1 MAELKVTQRYNP
13 KRRRVKLCVD
23 LPKFEIY
30 KVRFEKEDKTNKKR
44 VGIKCNNEY
53 YTPNYNFKAKEPYV
67 LEIDS
72 GFVGNICIES
82 QENTL
87 NFPILQRGEEEI
99 TLVLV
104 QPKENINKNNKDLNK
119 KKNSFTKEDNLTFFQ
134 TTNEY
139 FKNLGNEVYSITD
152 EMKEQ
157 FIILFKENRNVIYGV
172 VGDISQEFSSL
183 KDGVWKDIKGLKFY
197 IKEIKG
203 KSYVILKGFAGLRQT
218 LKGTKYLLANPQVGA
233 FALTA
238 KDIVSWSSIVN
249 GTKITILISS
259 AFSLIDYFTTKDGK
273 ADFTD
278 IVVNLLTGIGKALI
292 SYWVGTMGAL
302 AVIGIASVFTIFGAT
317 VAAPAFAVFA
327 VGALVSIGIGIF
339 LNSKDDE
346 YAWTTSLQNKIN
358 ELQESFN
365 KKIEQIEEDVD
376 NAIYR
381 FFQDFERE
389 FWNWV
394 DANEGV
400 TPYDYGI
407 RY

>member
-13 KRRRVKLCVD
+13 KRRRIKLCVD
-23 LPKFEIY
+23 LPKFEMY

-72 GFVGNICIES
+72 GFVGNICIEN

-87 NFPILQRGEEEI
+87 SFPILQRGEEEI
-99 TLVLV
+99 TLALV
-104 QPKENINKNNKDLNK
+104 QPKENSNKDNKDLNK

-139 FKNLGNEVYSITD
+139 FKNLGNKVYTITD

-183 KDGVWKDIKGLKFY
+183 KDGVWKDIKGLRFY

-218 LKGTKYLLANPQVGA
+218 LKGTKYLLSNPQVGA

-238 KDIVSWSSIVN
+238 KDIVSWSSIIN
-249 GTKITILISS
+249 GTKITIIISS

-278 IVVNLLTGIGKALI
+278 IAVNLLTGIGKALI
-292 SYWVGTMGAL
+292 AYWAGVAIVAGTLALFTGVALPAL
-302 AVIGIASVFTIFGAT
+302 AVFTIGAT
-317 VAAPAFAVFA
+317 VSILT
-327 VGALVSIGIGIF
+327 GAIM
-339 LNSKDDE
+339 NWMDDKYE
-346 YAWTTSLQNKIN
+346 WTTSLQEKIN

-376 NAIYR
+376 NTIYK
-381 FFQDFERE
+381 FFQDLERE

-394 DANEGV
+394 SANGGAA
-400 TPYDYGI
+400 PYDYGI

>member
-1 MAELKVTQRYNP
+1 MAELKVTQKYNP
-13 KRRRVKLCVD
+13 KRRRVKLCFD
-23 LPKFEIY
+23 LPKFEMY

-72 GFVGNICIES
+72 GFIGNICIEN

-87 NFPILQRGEEEI
+87 SFPILQRGEEEI
-99 TLVLV
+99 TLALV

-119 KKNSFTKEDNLTFFQ
+119 KRNSFTKEDNLTFFQ

-139 FKNLGNEVYSITD
+139 FKSLGNEVYSITD

-172 VGDISQEFSSL
+172 LGDISQEFSSL

-218 LKGTKYLLANPQVGA
+218 LKGTKYLLSNPQVGA

-238 KDIVSWSSIVN
+238 KDIVSWSSIIN
-249 GTKITILISS
+249 GTKITIIISS

-278 IVVNLLTGIGKALI
+278 IAVNLLTGIGKALVA
-292 SYWVGTMGAL
+292 YWAGT
-302 AVIGIASVFTIFGAT
+302 
-317 VAAPAFAVFA
+317 A
-327 VGALVSIGIGIF
+327 VGLLAMPLVTAGFIGTFGIFIIGAAISIGVGIS
-339 LNSKDDE
+339 LNLSDE
-346 YAWTTSLQNKIN
+346 RYGWTESLQEKIN

-376 NAIYR
+376 NTIYK
-381 FFQDFERE
+381 FFQDLERE

-394 DANEGV
+394 SANGGT
-400 TPYDYGI
+400 TPYDYGM

>member
-23 LPKFEIY
+23 LPKFEMY

-72 GFVGNICIES
+72 GFIGNIYIEN

-87 NFPILQRGEEEI
+87 SFPILQRGEEEI
-99 TLVLV
+99 TLALV

-139 FKNLGNEVYSITD
+139 FKNLRNEVYSITD

-172 VGDISQEFSSL
+172 VGDVSQEFSSL
-183 KDGVWKDIKGLKFY
+183 KDGVWKDIKELKFY

-218 LKGTKYLLANPQVGA
+218 LKGTKYLLSNPQVGA
-233 FALTA
+233 FAVTT
-238 KDIVSWSSIVN
+238 KDIVTWSSILN

-278 IVVNLLTGIGKALI
+278 IAVNLLTGIGKALI
-292 SYWVGTMGAL
+292 SYWVGT
-302 AVIGIASVFTIFGAT
+302 
-317 VAAPAFAVFA
+317 A
-327 VGALVSIGIGIF
+327 VGLLAMPLVTAGFIGAFGIFIIGAAISIGVGIS
-339 LNSKDDE
+339 LNLSDE
-346 YAWTTSLQNKIN
+346 KYGWTKSLQEKIN

-376 NAIYR
+376 NAIYK
-381 FFQDFERE
+381 FFRDLERE

-394 DANEGV
+394 SANGGT

>member
-72 GFVGNICIES
+72 GFIGNICIEN

-99 TLVLV
+99 TLALV

-139 FKNLGNEVYSITD
+139 FKNLGNEIYSITD

-172 VGDISQEFSSL
+172 IGDVSQEFSSL

-218 LKGTKYLLANPQVGA
+218 LKGTRYLLSNPQVGA
-233 FALTA
+233 FAVTA
-238 KDIVSWSSIVN
+238 KDIVTWSSIVN

-292 SYWVGTMGAL
+292 SYW
-302 AVIGIASVFTIFGAT
+302 IGT
-317 VAAPAFAVFA
+317 VAALIAVAIGATAFAVFI
-327 VGALVSIGIGIF
+327 VGAAVSIGVGVL
-339 LNSKDDE
+339 LNLGDE
-346 YAWTTSLQNKIN
+346 EFAWTLSLQKKIN
-358 ELQESFN
+358 ELQEAFN

-381 FFQDFERE
+381 FYEDFRRE
-389 FWNWV
+389 FYNWL
-394 DANEGV
+394 NSYGNIGI
-400 TPYDYGI
+400 PYEYFK
-407 RY
+407 

>member
-1 MAELKVTQRYNP
+1 MAELKVTQKYNP

-23 LPKFEIY
+23 LPKFEMY

-72 GFVGNICIES
+72 GFIGNICIEN

-87 NFPILQRGEEEI
+87 SFPILQRGEEEI
-99 TLVLV
+99 TLALV

-119 KKNSFTKEDNLTFFQ
+119 KRNSFTKEDNLTFFQ

-139 FKNLGNEVYSITD
+139 FKSLGNEVYSITD

-172 VGDISQEFSSL
+172 LGDISQEFSSL

-218 LKGTKYLLANPQVGA
+218 LKGTKYLLSNPQVGA

-238 KDIVSWSSIVN
+238 KDIVTWSSIVN
-249 GTKITILISS
+249 GTKITIIISS

-278 IVVNLLTGIGKALI
+278 IAVNLLTGIGKALI
-292 SYWVGTMGAL
+292 SYWAGT
-302 AVIGIASVFTIFGAT
+302 
-317 VAAPAFAVFA
+317 A
-327 VGALVSIGIGIF
+327 VGLLVMPLVTAGFIGTFGIFIIGAAISIGVGIS
-339 LNSKDDE
+339 LNLSDE
-346 YAWTTSLQNKIN
+346 RYGWTESLQEKIN

-376 NAIYR
+376 NTIYK
-381 FFQDFERE
+381 FFQDLERE

-394 DANEGV
+394 SANGGT
-400 TPYDYGI
+400 TPYDYGM

>member
-1 MAELKVTQRYNP
+1 MGELEVKQTYNP
-13 KRRRVKLCVD
+13 QKRVVKVCID
-23 LPKFEIY
+23 LPQYDTY
-30 KVRFEKEDKTNKKR
+30 KIRFEKEDKTNKQR

-53 YTPNYNFKAKEPYV
+53 YTPEYQFRAKEPYI
-67 LEIDS
+67 LEIDR
-72 GFVGNICIES
+72 GFIGNICIES
-82 QENTL
+82 DGKDTL
-87 NFPILQRGEEEI
+87 EFPVLEKGKDEI
-99 TLVLV
+99 TLALV
-104 QPKENINKNNKDLNK
+104 QPKEKENQHTLEIPK
-119 KKNSFTKEDNLTFFQ
+119 KEEKFTKEDNLTFFQ

-139 FKNLGNEVYSITD
+139 FKSLGTEVHTITN

-157 FIILFKENRNVIYGV
+157 FVILFKENKNVIYGV
-172 VGDISQEFSSL
+172 IGDVSQEFSSL
-183 KDGVWKDIKGLKFY
+183 KDGLWKDIRGLKFY

-203 KSYVILKGFAGLRQT
+203 KSYVILKGFAGLRET
-218 LKGTKYLLANPQVGA
+218 LKGSKYLLSNPQVGA
-233 FALTA
+233 FAATA

-249 GTKITILISS
+249 GTKITIFISS

-292 SYWVGTMGAL
+292 SYWVGVAIVAGTLALFTGVALPAL
-302 AVIGIASVFTIFGAT
+302 AVFAIGAT
-317 VAAPAFAVFA
+317 VSILT
-327 VGALVSIGIGIF
+327 GAIM
-339 LNSKDDE
+339 NWMDDKYE
-346 YAWTTSLQNKIN
+346 WTISLQEKVN

-381 FFQDFERE
+381 FFRDFEVE

-394 DANEGV
+394 SANGGA
-400 TPYDYGI
+400 TPYSY

>member
-23 LPKFEIY
+23 LPKFEMY

-72 GFVGNICIES
+72 GFIGNICIEN

-87 NFPILQRGEEEI
+87 SFPILQRGEEEI
-99 TLVLV
+99 TLALV
-104 QPKENINKNNKDLNK
+104 QPQKNINKNNKDLNK

-218 LKGTKYLLANPQVGA
+218 LKGTKYLLSNPQVGA

-259 AFSLIDYFTTKDGK
+259 AFSLIDYFTTKEGK

-278 IVVNLLTGIGKALI
+278 IAVNLLSGIGKALI
-292 SYWVGTMGAL
+292 SYWVGT
-302 AVIGIASVFTIFGAT
+302 VI
-317 VAAPAFAVFA
+317 VAAIVTSPLGWGAFAIFA
-327 VGALVSIGIGIF
+327 VGAAVSIAVGAG
-339 LNSKDDE
+339 LNLSDE
-346 YAWTTSLQNKIN
+346 KYAWTKSLQEKIN

-381 FFQDFERE
+381 FFQDLERE
-389 FWNWV
+389 FWSLV
-394 DANEGV
+394 DANGGT